1 LPDDSLAKP
10 QIDCTYDGGLLCPK
24 ARHTLIERG
33 ASRIDGDQL
42 MAYSIEE
49 MSAEMHRIIAADP
62 GPGGRKEVCALVQKA
77 CADADFVARHLPAD
91 GPERKILYE
100 DPDYKFCILAHVYHG
115 AKESPPH
122 DHGPTWAI
130 YGQAQGETVMS
141 DWDMVSPASAEESG
155 QVRLR
160 REYTLTPGM
169 AYVYNEGDLHSPRRA
184 GSTRLIRIEG
194 QDVTKIRRYA
204 YHRID

>member
-1 LPDDSLAKP
+1 
-10 QIDCTYDGGLLCPK
+10 
-24 ARHTLIERG
+24 
-33 ASRIDGDQL
+33 
-42 MAYSIEE
+42 MAYTIEQ
-49 MSAEMHRIIAADP
+49 MSDEMHNIIRADP
-62 GPGGRKEVCALVQKA
+62 GPEGRKKVCELVRKA
-77 CADADFVARHLPAD
+77 CADEAFVTKHLPED

-100 DPDYKFCILAHVYHG
+100 DPEFKFCILAHVYHG

-130 YGQAQGETVMS
+130 YGQAVGETVMS
-141 DWDMVSPASAEESG
+141 DWDKISPASESEPG
-155 QVRLR
+155 KVKLR

-194 QDVTKIRRYA
+194 QDVTKIRRFA
-204 YHRID
+204 YERVA

>member
-1 LPDDSLAKP
+1 
-10 QIDCTYDGGLLCPK
+10 
-24 ARHTLIERG
+24 
-33 ASRIDGDQL
+33 

-49 MSAEMHRIIAADP
+49 MASEMHRIVADDP
-62 GPGGRKEVCALVQKA
+62 GPGGREKVCALVRKA
-77 CADADFVARHLPAD
+77 CSDKEFVAKHLPAD

-100 DPDYKFCILAHVYHG
+100 DPEFGFCILAHVYHG
-115 AKESPPH
+115 AKESAPH

-130 YGQAQGETVMS
+130 YGQAVGETVMS
-141 DWDMVSPASAEESG
+141 DWDMVSPASESETG
-155 QVRLR
+155 KVKLR

-194 QDVTKIRRYA
+194 RDVTKIRRFPYERVA
-204 YHRID
+204 